1 MWEQAAEV
9 LFSAVCQETMS
20 RRLLFFL
27 FTAALALMAAFLV
40 RSALKSKEAK
50 IQALQHNTVRIFVA
64 ARALS
69 PGERVDA
76 SALRLVTWPREHIPP
91 GAVDDLQAAVGK
103 IVKTSFS
110 ANQPI
115 VAAEL
120 LDADKTGGVLPLMI
134 PEGMRAMSIAV
145 NEVSDMAGFILP
157 HSRVDV
163 LVSIPIGGGSAMNS
177 AASSEVTKIVLQ
189 DIEVLAVEQTLES
202 GPDQPHAAKVV
213 TLLVT
218 PLQAERLAA
227 ASRLGTLLLAMRNFA
242 DQQQIVTSGVS
253 VNSLLGAVLSEAPP
267 APAAMAAADQR
278 VRLTRRLRTKS
289 VEVIRNG
296 KDHQTI
302 NFLADGRILPPAPS
316 APPPPVANPAQPE
329 AAPPGY

>member
-1 MWEQAAEV
+1 
-9 LFSAVCQETMS
+9 MS

-27 FTAALALMAAFLV
+27 LTAALALMAAFLV

-50 IQALQHNTVRIFVA
+50 IQALQHNTVRILVA

-69 PGERVDA
+69 PGERIDA
-76 SALRLVTWPREHIPP
+76 NALRLVTWPREHIPP
-91 GAVDDLQAAVGK
+91 GAVDDLQNAVGK
-103 IVKTSFS
+103 IVKISFS
-110 ANQPI
+110 AIQPI
-115 VAAEL
+115 VAAAL

-163 LVSIPIGGGSAMNS
+163 VVSIPTGGGGGMSS
-177 AASSEVTKIVLQ
+177 AASSDVTKIVLQ

-218 PLQAERLAA
+218 PIQAERLGA

-242 DQQQIVTSGVS
+242 DQQQIITNGVS
-253 VNSLLGAVLSEAPP
+253 VNSLLGAVLSEPP
-267 APAAMAAADQR
+267 APMAAADHSVVAADHR
-278 VRLTRRLRTKS
+278 GPARRPRGKS
-289 VEVIRNG
+289 VEIIRNG

-302 NFLADGRILPPAPS
+302 NFLADGRIRPPTPS
-316 APPPPVANPAQPE
+316 AAAPIPNPAQPE
-329 AAPPGY
+329 GAPPAD